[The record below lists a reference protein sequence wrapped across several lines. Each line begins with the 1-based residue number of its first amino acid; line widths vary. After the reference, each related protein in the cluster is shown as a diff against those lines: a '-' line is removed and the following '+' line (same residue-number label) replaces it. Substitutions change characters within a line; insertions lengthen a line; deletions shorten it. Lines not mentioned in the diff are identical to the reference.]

1 MPSGRIHDRITL
13 WCLPWLVLLTFLLTW
28 SGELTLLAAA
38 GFLFSGLMFGPDL
51 DIYSVQFKRWGWLRW
66 IWIPYQKALSHRSQF
81 SHGLLIG
88 TILRLLY
95 LLVIASLIGILS
107 VTIAQLVWGFP
118 WNWQN
123 FWQICLQKVQQYSG
137 EAIALFIGLEL
148 GSMSHS
154 LADWTGS
161 TYKRI
166 KRNGIKTLLPKWK
179 AKKKRRKS
187 RQKNKN

>member
-13 WCLPWLVLLTFLLTW
+13 WCLPWLVLLTFLLTR

-66 IWIPYQKALSHRSQF
+66 IWIPYQKALSHRSQL

-95 LLVIASLIGILS
+95 LFVIASVIGVFG

-123 FWQICLQKVQQYSG
+123 FWQICLQKLQQYSG
-137 EAIALFIGLEL
+137 EAIALFFGLEL

-187 RQKNKN
+187 RQKNKS

>member
-1 MPSGRIHDRITL
+1 MPSGRVHDRITL
-13 WCLPWLVLLTFLLTW
+13 WCLPWLVLLTLLLTR
-28 SGELTLLAAA
+28 SGELALLAAA

-66 IWIPYQKALSHRSQF
+66 IWIPYQKALSHRSQL

-95 LLVIASLIGILS
+95 LLVITSLIGMFG
-107 VTIAQLVWGFP
+107 VAIAQLVWGFP

-123 FWQICLQKVQQYSG
+123 FLQLCLQKLQQYSG
-137 EAIALFIGLEL
+137 EAIALFLGLES
-148 GSMSHS
+148 GAMSHS
-154 LADWTGS
+154 FADWTGS

-166 KRNGIKTLLPKWK
+166 KRNGIKTLLPQWK
-179 AKKKRRKS
+179 TKKKRRKS
-187 RQKNKN
+187 RQKK